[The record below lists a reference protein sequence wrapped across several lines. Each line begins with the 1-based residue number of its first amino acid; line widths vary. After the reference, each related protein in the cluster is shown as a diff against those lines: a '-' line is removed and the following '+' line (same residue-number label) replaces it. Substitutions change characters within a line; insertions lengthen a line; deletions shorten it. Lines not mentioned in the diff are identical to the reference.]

1 MVGGASVAAAFAR
14 GLLSKSVFAADAADV
29 YEYMGPPHL
38 PPSPAP
44 SSLPEGRGR
53 YSGGSMVPWGISER
67 GRDEGR
73 GASAS
78 CVFPATN
85 GEEEKETLS
94 HSNSSCLQG
103 RNEEKE
109 IGQFE
114 RLGKKKESC
123 GESYF
128 FFLCVGMRWLL
139 PQGWETPMHSVCI
152 VLLLSIRLPSQ
163 PNPGVDLKSPLIFL

>member
-1 MVGGASVAAAFAR
+1 MLGKGRNWKKKPGLILLFRPIRLSYVLVRTPYKTCFFTNPSCVQRGPCMVGGASVAAAFAR

-103 RNEEKE
+103 RNEEKRNWA
-109 IGQFE
+109 I
-114 RLGKKKESC
+114 
-123 GESYF
+123 
-128 FFLCVGMRWLL
+128 
-139 PQGWETPMHSVCI
+139 
-152 VLLLSIRLPSQ
+152 
-163 PNPGVDLKSPLIFL
+163 